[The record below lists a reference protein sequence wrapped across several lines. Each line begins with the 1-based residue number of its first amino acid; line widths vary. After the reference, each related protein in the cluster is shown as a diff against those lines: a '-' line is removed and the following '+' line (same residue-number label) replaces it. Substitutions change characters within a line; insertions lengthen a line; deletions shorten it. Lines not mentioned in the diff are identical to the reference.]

1 MSWNR
6 EDWKKLVRTVAPGL
20 ATALGGPLAGAA
32 VQSISQAVLGKP
44 DGTEEEVAAA
54 VVSGG
59 TDALLKIKEAD
70 NAFTIKMKELGVDIE
85 RVHQQDRDSARNR
98 EVRTGDVW
106 TPRILAG
113 VIVGGFL
120 TMVYMVLSG
129 YVEGLK
135 DPIVAGMVGTLI
147 GYVSAKAD
155 QVTSYYFGSSAGS
168 AAKTELMAKTGQK

>member
-1 MSWNR
+1 MAWDR

-32 VQSISQAVLGKP
+32 VQTISQAVLGKP
-44 DGTEEEVAAA
+44 DGTEEEVATA

-70 NAFTIKMKELGVDIE
+70 NAFTVKMKELGVDIE
-85 RVHQQDRDSARNR
+85 KVHQADRDSARNR

-106 TPRILAG
+106 TPRVLAAT
-113 VIVGGFL
+113 IVGGFL
-120 TMVYMVLSG
+120 AMVAAVLLG
-129 YVEGLK
+129 KVTGIT
-135 DPIVAGMVGTLI
+135 DPIAAGMIGTLI

-155 QVTSYYFGSSAGS
+155 QVVSYYFGSSAGS
-168 AAKTELMAKTGQK
+168 AAKTDLLAMRK

>member
-32 VQSISQAVLGKP
+32 VQTISTAVLGKP
-44 DGTEEEVAAA
+44 DGTEEEVALA
-54 VVSGG
+54 VASGG
-59 TDALLKIKEAD
+59 TDGLLKLKEAE
-70 NAFTIKMKELGVDIE
+70 NAFTIKMKELGVDLE
-85 RVHQQDRDSARNR
+85 KVHAGDRADARNR
-98 EVRTGDVW
+98 EVKTGDVW
-106 TPRILAG
+106 TPRVLAAT
-113 VIVGGFL
+113 IVGGFL

-135 DPIVAGMVGTLI
+135 DPLVAGMVGTLI

-155 QVTSYYFGSSAGS
+155 QVVSYYFGSSAGS
-168 AAKTELMAKTGQK
+168 AAKTDLLARNGK